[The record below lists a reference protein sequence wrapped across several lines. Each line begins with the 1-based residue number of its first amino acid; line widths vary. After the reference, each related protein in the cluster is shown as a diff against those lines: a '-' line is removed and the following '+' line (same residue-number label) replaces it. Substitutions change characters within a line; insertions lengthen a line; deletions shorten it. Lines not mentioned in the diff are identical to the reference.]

1 VVELRRGTKGTV
13 NRWLAHHVAEVGG
26 GSARRDGA
34 RGEAAALSQLKEEE
48 GCRPPPPPPWVSQL
62 GRKGHA
68 GRLADSAKSQERIL
82 SNLNR
87 LFRICQGFGNLH
99 KEIYEEF

>member
-48 GCRPPPPPPWVSQL
+48 GCRPPPPPL
-62 GRKGHA
+62 GEPVGP
-68 GRLADSAKSQERIL
+68 
-82 SNLNR
+82 
-87 LFRICQGFGNLH
+87 QGLCRPIG
-99 KEIYEEF
+99 